1 MNNKQGNSML
11 NKIERFLFICLG
23 LGLLLM
29 VNASVQAGELKNLGV
44 VALGDNKLQVQIEMS
59 DVAILPKV
67 FQTENPARIALDFL
81 GAKNALSKKMY
92 PVNQGIVSNIYVAAA
107 DDKVRVVVNLQESTS
122 FETKV
127 VGNKVLLTLSQA
139 KPSATTA
146 GIFSSTP
153 GAAPAPAPVS
163 PSVAQPAV
171 QTAAAPPAAPVA
183 TRLPV
188 VPVAAALPSAR
199 TSSGKSVIPSLMP
212 AQNISGFDFKRGEK
226 GEGRILI
233 SLANPNTIVNT
244 RKQGGK
250 VVLTF
255 ANTTLPGNLSKR
267 LDVSEFA
274 TPVKFI
280 DAVSTGRDST
290 MSVTLQNALYD
301 YSTFQA
307 NGLLTVEFRP
317 LTEGEK
323 QAMERSRAKY
333 TGDRLSL
340 HFQDIEVRSV
350 IAILAEFTGQNVVAG
365 DDVTGT
371 ITLKLDDVPWDEA
384 LDFIMMTKDLGKYE
398 TGNVTLISPLD
409 RIRTYKEKQNATERV
424 VAALDPL
431 VTEYIKINYAS
442 AGSIVSLLSGQ
453 SAGSNVCIATSNTTT
468 ATTIVGSNGYTTQ
481 TSTPVSPP
489 ATISTGGNP
498 SGSGSESPDNQAGLG
513 AVSTRGSVA
522 VDQRTNTLI
531 VRDTPK
537 RLEEIKSL
545 IHRLDVPVKQ
555 VMIESRI
562 VIATDNFAKAL
573 GIKFGTGSRSYPGN
587 QTAFALGGSG
597 THGTLATSTPSTS
610 TGGVLTPGTVTG
622 ASTTIQDQL
631 VNLAVAGTPTG
642 ALGMTLVRGADYV
655 LNLELQALQTQ
666 GKGELISN
674 PRVMTSDRCQAII
687 KQGVQI
693 PYQSASAGTTAAV
706 STTQLVSAALT
717 LDVTPQITPNGD
729 VVMKLNITNDAPG
742 SPTPTGQLQID
753 TRQIQTNVKVSD
765 GETVMLGGIFQET
778 IADGVNS
785 VPFFADL
792 PGVGFLFKN
801 SNKTDNKTEL
811 LIFVTP
817 KIVKDNMASAD

>member
-11 NKIERFLFICLG
+11 NKIERFLFIYLS

-29 VNASVQAGELKNLGV
+29 VITPVQAGELSLSNLGV
-44 VALGDNKLQVQIEMS
+44 VALGDNKLQLQIEMS
-59 DVAILPKV
+59 DVAVLPKV
-67 FQTENPARIALDFL
+67 FQTENPARIALDFP
-81 GAKNALSKKMY
+81 GVKNALSKKMY
-92 PVNQGIVSNIYVAAA
+92 PINQGLVSNVYVAAA
-107 DDKVRVVVNLQESTS
+107 DDKVRVVVNLQESTA

-127 VGNKVLLTLSQA
+127 LGNKVLLTMSQTKA
-139 KPSATTA
+139 PVTA
-146 GIFSSTP
+146 G
-153 GAAPAPAPVS
+153 GAASVPSLPA
-163 PSVAQPAV
+163 AQPPAF
-171 QTAAAPPAAPVA
+171 QSSNPPATPVA
-183 TRLPV
+183 TQLPV
-188 VPVAAALPSAR
+188 VPVALSGPR
-199 TSSGKSVIPSLMP
+199 TNPTKSVIPGLMP
-212 AQNISGFDFKRGEK
+212 SQNISGFDFKRGEK

-250 VVLTF
+250 VILTF
-255 ANTTLPGNLSKR
+255 ANTTLPSNLSKR

-280 DAVSTGRDST
+280 DAISSGRDT
-290 MSVTLQNALYD
+290 TLAVTLQNALYD

-307 NGLLTVEFRP
+307 DGMLTVEFRA

-409 RIRTYKEKQNATERV
+409 RIRTYKEKQSATEKV

-442 AGSIVSLLSGQ
+442 AGSIVALLSGS
-453 SAGSNVCIATSNTTT
+453 SAGSNVCIATQT
-468 ATTIVGSNGYTTQ
+468 AATMPMAAAPVAQPQVSMPTAGGGGGMNGGQ
-481 TSTPVSPP
+481 
-489 ATISTGGNP
+489 
-498 SGSGSESPDNQAGLG
+498 SGAESPDAPAGLG
-513 AVSTRGSVA
+513 TISSRGSVA

-573 GIKFGTGSRSYPGN
+573 GIKFGAASFNPLGGLTQLGV
-587 QTAFALGGSG
+587 GGSG
-597 THGTLATSTPSTS
+597 TTSTMATSTPST
-610 TGGVLTPGTVTG
+610 TTNGVTTSGTQTSQ
-622 ASTTIQDQL
+622 STTIQDQL
-631 VNLAVAGTPTG
+631 VNLGIAGTPTG

-655 LNLELQALQTQ
+655 LNLELQALQNQ

-742 SPTPTGQLQID
+742 APTPTGQLEID

-778 IADGVNS
+778 LADGVNS

-792 PGVGFLFKN
+792 PGVGFLFRN

-817 KIVKDNMASAD
+817 KIVKDKMAAAD

>member
-11 NKIERFLFICLG
+11 NTIERFLFICLS

-29 VNASVQAGELKNLGV
+29 VNASVQASELKLSNLGV
-44 VALGDNKLQVQIEMS
+44 VALGDNKLQLQIEMS
-59 DVAILPKV
+59 DTAILPKV
-67 FQTENPARIALDFL
+67 FQTENPARIALDFA
-81 GAKNALSKKMY
+81 GAKNGLSKKMY
-92 PVNQGIVSNIYVAAA
+92 PVNQGLVSNIYVAAA
-107 DDKVRVVVNLQESTS
+107 DDKVRVVVNLQEATS

-139 KPSATTA
+139 RPSATTA
-146 GIFSSTP
+146 DIFSPTP
-153 GAAPAPAPVS
+153 ASAPVPAPAPVM
-163 PSVAQPAV
+163 PSAV
-171 QTAAAPPAAPVA
+171 QPTVQTTAAPPAAPVA

-255 ANTTLPGNLSKR
+255 ANTTLPANLSKR

-307 NGLLTVEFRP
+307 NGLLTVEFRA

-442 AGSIVSLLSGQ
+442 AGSIVALLSGA
-453 SAGSNVCIATSNTTT
+453 SAAGNVCISQQTGATLTTP
-468 ATTIVGSNGYTTQ
+468 
-481 TSTPVSPP
+481 TSAAASAAPPP
-489 ATISTGGNP
+489 AALPIAGGGSTNGGQ
-498 SGSGSESPDNQAGLG
+498 SGAESPDGQAGLG
-513 AVSTRGSVA
+513 TISSRGSIA

-562 VIATDNFAKAL
+562 VVATDNFAKAL
-573 GIKFGTGSRSYPGN
+573 GIKFGTGARPFGTN
-587 QTAFALGGSG
+587 TNPQFAMGGSG
-597 THGTLATSTPSTS
+597 TRGDLATST
-610 TGGVLTPGTVTG
+610 GGAQPTITPH
-622 ASTTIQDQL
+622 STTIQDQL
-631 VNLAVAGTPTG
+631 VNLAIAGTPTG

-674 PRVMTSDRCQAII
+674 PRVMTSDRCQAVIT
-687 KQGVQI
+687 QGVSI
-693 PYQSASAGTTAAV
+693 PYQQAQAGGGAAV
-706 STTQLVSAALT
+706 ATTQFAQAALT

-729 VVMKLNITNDAPG
+729 VVMKLNITNDSPG
-742 SPTPTGQLQID
+742 AATPTGQLQID
-753 TRQIQTNVKVSD
+753 TRQIQTNVKVAD

-792 PGVGFLFKN
+792 PGVGFLFRN